1 LWGSIL
7 VTGHITIIET
17 KSSAM
22 TDNTG
27 QNRNIVVTD
36 IKMPFGS
43 MVVFL
48 VKLALASIPALLII
62 YVVMAVFVLILM
74 LLFGVAPF
82 SELFRHLPD

>member
-1 LWGSIL
+1 
-7 VTGHITIIET
+7 
-17 KSSAM
+17 M

>member
-1 LWGSIL
+1 
-7 VTGHITIIET
+7 
-17 KSSAM
+17 M
-22 TDNTG
+22 NTPG
-27 QNRNIVVTD
+27 ENRNIVVTD

-62 YVVMAVFVLILM
+62 YAVMAVFAVILM